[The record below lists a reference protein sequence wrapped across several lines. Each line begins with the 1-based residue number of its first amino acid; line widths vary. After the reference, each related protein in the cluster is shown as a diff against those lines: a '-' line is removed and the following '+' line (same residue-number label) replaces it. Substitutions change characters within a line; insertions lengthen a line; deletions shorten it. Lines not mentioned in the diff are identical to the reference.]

1 MLIGYQ
7 LLGFEEIAVE
17 IESPFGQKENHLDLD
32 GIMEVCAPPCPPPPP
47 GGPSYARRI
56 VIIYMGAGPGQVPS
70 HGKAEGRPEAAS
82 PSECSEKLFGLIPP

>member
-32 GIMEVCAPPCPPPPP
+32 GIMEACAPPPPP
-47 GGPSYARRI
+47 PSPPGGAR
-56 VIIYMGAGPGQVPS
+56 VVCAHALALS
-70 HGKAEGRPEAAS
+70 
-82 PSECSEKLFGLIPP
+82 